1 MKRTAAGFMVL
12 YDDGGGY
19 CFPATWSDEQE
30 GAIYF
35 GVLNDLALFPTR
47 QAARRSILIST
58 KYNEMLKAQ
67 GNPCNEDFVDPK
79 CRKNIKIVPV
89 TKEQA

>member
-1 MKRTAAGFMVL
+1 MKRAAAGFMVV
-12 YDDGGGY
+12 YDDGMLLI
-19 CFPATWSDEQE
+19 PATWSDEQE

-35 GVLNDLALFPTR
+35 GLTNGVAMFDTR

-67 GNPCNEDFVDPK
+67 GNPCNEDFTDPK
-79 CRKNIKIVPV
+79 FRKNIKIVPV